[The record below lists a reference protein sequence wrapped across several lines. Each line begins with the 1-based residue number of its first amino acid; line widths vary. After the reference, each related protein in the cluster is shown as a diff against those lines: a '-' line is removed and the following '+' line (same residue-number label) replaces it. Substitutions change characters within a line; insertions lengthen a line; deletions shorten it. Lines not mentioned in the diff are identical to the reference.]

1 MSTQAGTLPNKT
13 ETVTPAASKEG
24 HVKLSW
30 REKICYG
37 FGDFGNGFMFD
48 LGQAYLT
55 KYWIDAAPFRPLP
68 LQVSSPL
75 RKSSML
81 SWILSPVPSSTAVRI
96 SARAASSARL

>member
-1 MSTQAGTLPNKT
+1 MSEQATAAVGTDAAKT
-13 ETVTPAASKEG
+13 G

-55 KYWIDAAPFRPLP
+55 KYWIDVCTILPARSRDLRLHEDFR
-68 LQVSSPL
+68 
-75 RKSSML
+75 RL
-81 SWILSPVPSSTAVRI
+81 SWTYRRFAIDSRKTSAPAAN
-96 SARAASSARL
+96 SARS

>member
-1 MSTQAGTLPNKT
+1 MSEQATAAVGTDAAKT
-13 ETVTPAASKEG
+13 G

-55 KYWIDAAPFRPLP
+55 KYWIDVCTIPAGAVAGIFAFTKISTP
-68 LQVSSPL
+68 
-75 RKSSML
+75 
-81 SWILSPVPSSTAVRI
+81 SWTLSPVRLSTAAKTSAPAAN
-96 SARAASSARL
+96 SARS